1 MCVRGPFSLLSSIF
15 VNDLLDHLKDS
26 GFGVSIDGVYCGAP
40 MYADDLTL
48 ISASEKELQHT
59 LDIVSLYA
67 SCWRYEI
74 NAQKSSILVFGE
86 SPTSRQQNR
95 SVRKW
100 LVHNSIIPEC
110 DVQRHLGVVRSVHPS
125 SVLRTVE
132 HCSAGR
138 STFFA
143 LNTVG
148 FRFGCLHPTTSYR
161 FYSSVCIP
169 ILLYG
174 CELWS
179 LTGCEITILERAHST
194 ILRTIQGL
202 PLRCHSKALQS
213 LMGAPS
219 ILSLSVS
226 GN

>member
-1 MCVRGPFSLLSSIF
+1 MSGAILSPLLYSIF
-15 VNDLLDHLKDS
+15 VNDLLDHRKDS
-26 GFGVSIDGVYCGAP
+26 GFGVSIDAYGVYCGAP

-48 ISASEKELQHT
+48 ISASEKELQHM

-67 SCWRYEI
+67 SCWCYEI

-132 HCSAGR
+132 HYSAGR

-148 FRFGCLHPTTSYR
+148 SHFGCLHPT
-161 FYSSVCIP
+161 
-169 ILLYG
+169 G
-174 CELWS
+174 
-179 LTGCEITILERAHST
+179 ST
-194 ILRTIQGL
+194 
-202 PLRCHSKALQS
+202 P
-213 LMGAPS
+213 
-219 ILSLSVS
+219 LSVS
-226 GN
+226 LFCCTVVNCGL